1 MDQYQHRDISVWSRT
16 IQLIPVKEKNK
27 ITYKK
32 FNDLLALIRGRRF
45 SRTYHSLH
53 FFTEP
58 GTTHLSSIFLGANF
72 RKDFSKPVI
81 YFLLPCALFKDKN
94 NTNNKDSLHMIFFTM
109 KFQLNCSLTSTP
121 IKMSGTEPVDLRGVD
136 PPLPFMSFPRRLPV
150 FRIFFRYATTSL
162 LSGSSINPRD
172 SKT

>member
-53 FFTEP
+53 FLLNLALLTSLVFSLEP
-58 GTTHLSSIFLGANF
+58 IFAKISASLSFIFSFLVLCLKTRITPTTKI
-72 RKDFSKPVI
+72 I
-81 YFLLPCALFKDKN
+81 C
-94 NTNNKDSLHMIFFTM
+94 TWFFTT
-109 KFQLNCSLTSTP
+109 KFQLNYSHTSTP
-121 IKMSGTEPVDLRGVD
+121 IKRSGTEPVDLRGVD